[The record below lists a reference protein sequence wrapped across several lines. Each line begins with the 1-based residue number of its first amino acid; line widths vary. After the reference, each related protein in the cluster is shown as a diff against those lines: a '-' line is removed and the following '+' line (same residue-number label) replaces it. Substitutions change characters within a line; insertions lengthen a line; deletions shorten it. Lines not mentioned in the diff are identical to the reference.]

1 MEQQFPLTRGACDY
15 SNCTVLSTYKL
26 LICRFSDKLCICIFS
41 DKPKICEFSDKP
53 IICKLS
59 DKPCLCKF
67 SDKPC
72 TVNVNSQ
79 TNRLSVNFHTNL
91 NSQTNRYLN
100 WKLRLYS
107 IYSLYLF
114 LVFRR
119 RRVYRKEFNNLFFI
133 NTYLSCHQ
141 CCIFQKKYCTVV

>member
-1 MEQQFPLTRGACDY
+1 MCTQNGQDFQKLCGGGGKEENIDTGIHSPLPKCIKYLTTCGATISSDYRGACDY

-91 NSQTNRYLN
+91 HL
-100 WKLRLYS
+100 
-107 IYSLYLF
+107 
-114 LVFRR
+114 
-119 RRVYRKEFNNLFFI
+119 
-133 NTYLSCHQ
+133 
-141 CCIFQKKYCTVV
+141 